1 MIYFDS
7 SALVKRYIE
16 ESGSDVVQS
25 LLDRDVSAATSKL
38 AYPEILSALTRKQRS
53 GELTRRSL
61 QAAVNQFEADWAG
74 MVVVEFHDELLPT
87 MKSLLLKHHL
97 RGADTVHLSSAL
109 WLKRSVQSDL
119 TFVASDLNLLK
130 AAQAERLEVINPQ

>member
-25 LLDRDVSAATSKL
+25 LLDRDTSAATSKL

-61 QAAVNQFEADWAG
+61 QAAVNQFEADWEG
-74 MVVVEFHDELLPT
+74 IVVVEFHDELLPT

-119 TFVASDLNLLK
+119 AFVAPDVNLLK
-130 AAQAERLEVINPQ
+130 AARAERLEVINPQ

>member
-61 QAAVNQFEADWAG
+61 QAAVNQFEAD
-74 MVVVEFHDELLPT
+74 
-87 MKSLLLKHHL
+87 
-97 RGADTVHLSSAL
+97 
-109 WLKRSVQSDL
+109 
-119 TFVASDLNLLK
+119 
-130 AAQAERLEVINPQ
+130 

>member
-25 LLDRDVSAATSKL
+25 LLDRDTSAATSKL

-53 GELTRRSL
+53 GELTKRSL
-61 QAAVNQFEADWAG
+61 QAAVQQFEADWAG
-74 MVVVEFHDELLPT
+74 IVVVEFHDELLPA

-97 RGADTVHLSSAL
+97 SGADTVHLSSAL
-109 WLKRSVQSDL
+109 WLKRALQSDL
-119 TFVASDLNLLK
+119 AFVASDLNLLK
-130 AAQAERLEVINPQ
+130 AARAERLEVINPQ

>member
-25 LLDRDVSAATSKL
+25 LLDRDASAATSKL

-53 GELTRRSL
+53 GELTKRSL
-61 QAAVNQFEADWAG
+61 QAAVSQFEADWAG
-74 MVVVEFHDELLPT
+74 IVVVEFHDELLPT

-97 RGADTVHLSSAL
+97 RGADTVHLASAL
-109 WLKRSVQSDL
+109 WLKRAVQSDL
-119 TFVASDLNLLK
+119 AFVASDLNLLK